1 MEEWVVAKTFAGPV
15 FAEMAKE
22 LLEQH
27 QIPSIINKD
36 FFSTAY
42 GMGGTIQGSRE
53 VRLLV
58 PESHLQEARDILDA
72 EISED

>member
-1 MEEWVVAKTFAGPV
+1 MEEWVVAKTFPGPV

-27 QIPSIINKD
+27 EIPSLIKKD
-36 FFSTAY
+36 FFASAY
-42 GMGGTIQGSRE
+42 GTAGTIQGSRE
-53 VRLLV
+53 IKLFV
-58 PESHLQEARDILDA
+58 PESHLEEAQNILNT